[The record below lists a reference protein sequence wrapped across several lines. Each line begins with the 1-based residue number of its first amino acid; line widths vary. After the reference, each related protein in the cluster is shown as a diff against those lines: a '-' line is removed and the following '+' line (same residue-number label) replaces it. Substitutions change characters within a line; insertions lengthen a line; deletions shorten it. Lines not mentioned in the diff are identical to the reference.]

1 MLDNILQATFLQFIL
16 ILIIYYYL
24 LILIFIYI
32 NINRMSRYTSHKLTK
47 EVCTTTT
54 ATIIQWKQNNNNKN
68 TNETY
73 RATNPNLK

>member
-1 MLDNILQATFLQFIL
+1 MLDNILQATFLQL
-16 ILIIYYYL
+16 C
-24 LILIFIYI
+24 
-32 NINRMSRYTSHKLTK
+32 RMSRYTSHKLTK